1 RPSSELLTR
10 DLFDLWVI
18 NLFERSGILHLSS
31 IILMLKIVLKLIIF
45 IYVGHFS
52 SVWQG
57 CLNKATVAVK
67 VFPAAHRR
75 SFIKEREVFGLP
87 LMEHPGLVH
96 DLNLRK
102 HVLFQECSNI
112 VYMFALLS
120 LCLFIHASVYFLHK
134 PAITHGDLSS
144 SNVLVRVDGTCTLC
158 NFGCAT
164 VLRTCSGQPRLQK
177 QREKTC
183 QCISQVGTLCYTSPE
198 ILEGCVNLN
207 NDLWLI
213 QGDVYALGLLLWE
226 LWSRCS
232 DLYAES
238 PVPEHQLPYEAELGP
253 SPSLDDLILFVSQRR
268 ERPTLPIPWRQFTQ
282 VLYHGRLY
290 VFVEDCWDHE
300 PEARLTAQC
309 AANRLAALPECY
321 G

>member
-1 RPSSELLTR
+1 MCLLR
-10 DLFDLWVI
+10 DTVLNCQIKYVS
-18 NLFERSGILHLSS
+18 NFEFKYYTQLNVVVS
-31 IILMLKIVLKLIIF
+31 
-45 IYVGHFS
+45 GHFS

-87 LMEHPGLVH
+87 LMEHPGLVYFLGAGMEPTGGH
-96 DLNLRK
+96 WVLLLELAK
-102 HVLFQECSNI
+102 YVSHVLFQECSNI

-120 LCLFIHASVYFLHK
+120 LCLFIHASLHK

-177 QREKTC
+177 
-183 QCISQVGTLCYTSPE
+183 SQVGTLCYTSPE

-232 DLYAES
+232 DLYA
-238 PVPEHQLPYEAELGP
+238 VPEHQLPYEAELGP

-282 VLYHGRLY
+282 AFSAMNDIL
-290 VFVEDCWDHE
+290 EDCWDHE

-321 G
+321 ADLN

>member
-1 RPSSELLTR
+1 MEP
-10 DLFDLWVI
+10 F
-18 NLFERSGILHLSS
+18 
-31 IILMLKIVLKLIIF
+31 VLRV
-45 IYVGHFS
+45 YTNVVVSGHFS

-87 LMEHPGLVH
+87 LMEHPGLVYFLGAGMEPTGGH
-96 DLNLRK
+96 W
-102 HVLFQECSNI
+102 VL
-112 VYMFALLS
+112 LLELAKYGPLKTFLSSYSIDWLSS
-120 LCLFIHASVYFLHK
+120 LKMAQTLSQGLAFLHTDMYRNELHK

-177 QREKTC
+177 QRESP
-183 QCISQVGTLCYTSPE
+183 QLRSQVGTLCYTSPE

-282 VLYHGRLY
+282 AFSAMNDIL
-290 VFVEDCWDHE
+290 EDCWDHE